1 MYTIYSDTRMSVDE
15 FKKKFEESINN
26 FRLSIEKLITNIEDL
41 INKGNIEEAYK
52 LWKSESRNILEKMKE
67 DLNMLKE
74 EAETLGLTND
84 EFKKYIDIFKE
95 SIKDISN
102 RLESLAKKIK
112 DIDRKRGVVLPINID
127 RIPLIISNTIES
139 MVEGFR
145 NIFDSIGR
153 IIEDSM
159 KSFERFS
166 MVVSARVRRSDL
178 EIIDNLV
185 TAGIFRSRSEA
196 IAYFIRKGIE
206 ASRDWI
212 EKALEQAKKIRELQ
226 ESIRKE
232 LGDLDEE

>member
-1 MYTIYSDTRMSVDE
+1 MYNVYSDTCMSVDE
-15 FKKKFEESINN
+15 FKRKFEESINN
-26 FRLSIEKLITNIEDL
+26 FRLSVEKLIANVEDL

-52 LWKSESRNILEKMKE
+52 LWRSESKNILEKMKE
-67 DLNMLKE
+67 NLNMLKE
-74 EAETLGLTND
+74 EAKTLGITD
-84 EFKKYIDIFKE
+84 EELKKYVDIFRE
-95 SIKDISN
+95 SMRGISN
-102 RLESLAKKIK
+102 RLEGLAKRIR
-112 DIDRKRGVVLPINID
+112 DIDRRKGVVLSIDID
-127 RIPLIISNTIES
+127 RMPIVISSTVES

-159 KSFERFS
+159 KSFEKFS
-166 MVVSARVRRSDL
+166 MVVSARIRKSDL

-185 TAGIFRSRSEA
+185 ASGIFRSRSEA

-206 ASRDWI
+206 ASKEWI

>member
-1 MYTIYSDTRMSVDE
+1 MYTVYSDTYMSVDE
-15 FKKKFEESINN
+15 FKRKFEENINN
-26 FRLSIEKLITNIEDL
+26 FRLSIEKLIANVEDL

-52 LWKSESRNILEKMKE
+52 LWKSESKNILEKMKE
-67 DLNMLKE
+67 NLNMLKE
-74 EAETLGLTND
+74 EAKTLGLTDD
-84 EFKKYIDIFKE
+84 EFKKYIDIFRE
-95 SIKDISN
+95 SIRDISN
-102 RLESLAKKIK
+102 RLEGLAKKIR
-112 DIDRKRGVVLPINID
+112 DIDRRRGIVLSIDID
-127 RIPLIISNTIES
+127 RIPLVISSTIES

-145 NIFDSIGR
+145 NIFDNIGR

-166 MVVSARVRRSDL
+166 MVVSARIRKSDL
-178 EIIDNLV
+178 EIIDDLV
-185 TAGIFRSRSEA
+185 TSGIFRSRSEA

-206 ASRDWI
+206 ASKEWI

>member
-1 MYTIYSDTRMSVDE
+1 MSVDE

-112 DIDRKRGVVLPINID
+112 DIDRKRGVALSINID

-139 MVEGFR
+139 MIEGFR

>member
-1 MYTIYSDTRMSVDE
+1 MSVDE

-112 DIDRKRGVVLPINID
+112 DIDRKRGVALSINID

>member
-1 MYTIYSDTRMSVDE
+1 MYTVYSDTCMSVDE
-15 FKKKFEESINN
+15 FKRKFEENINN
-26 FRLSIEKLITNIEDL
+26 FRLSIEKLIANVEDL

-52 LWKSESRNILEKMKE
+52 LWKSESKNILEKMKE
-67 DLNMLKE
+67 NLNMLKE
-74 EAETLGLTND
+74 EAKTLGLTDD
-84 EFKKYIDIFKE
+84 EFKKYIDIFRE
-95 SIKDISN
+95 SIRDISN
-102 RLESLAKKIK
+102 RLEGLAKKIR
-112 DIDRKRGVVLPINID
+112 DIDRRRGIVLSIDID
-127 RIPLIISNTIES
+127 RIPLVISSTIES

-145 NIFDSIGR
+145 NIFDNIGR

-166 MVVSARVRRSDL
+166 MVVSARIRKSDL
-178 EIIDNLV
+178 EIIDDLV
-185 TAGIFRSRSEA
+185 TSGIFRSRSEA

-206 ASRDWI
+206 ASKEWI